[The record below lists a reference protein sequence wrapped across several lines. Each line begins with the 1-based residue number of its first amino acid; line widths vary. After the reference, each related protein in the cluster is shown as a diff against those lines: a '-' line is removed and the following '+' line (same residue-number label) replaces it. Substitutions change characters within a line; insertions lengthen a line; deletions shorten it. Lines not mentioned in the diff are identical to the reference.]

1 MAIALGCEGGGKCLC
16 LRLPRSARNPRLQAG
31 TLHVAGGPFG
41 GSCLCARP
49 TSTALAA
56 ALPAESLPSP
66 R

>member
-1 MAIALGCEGGGKCLC
+1 MEIALGCEGLGRYLC
-16 LRLPRSARNPRLQAG
+16 LRLPRLQAG
-31 TLHVAGGPFG
+31 TLHVAGEPSG